1 VKRLLAR
8 LIVWRWVRVAIAAL
22 AGARL
27 HPRALVFGALHRVH
41 FGRGAKVGSG
51 AVLDPGKR
59 GVIVIGDGAW
69 LSSDVQCET
78 ETRVEIGAG
87 TTIQRRCT
95 VNGSTRLGTGCILAP
110 DVFVSS
116 GTHPFR
122 AWPHL
127 PIREQERRLALEPNA
142 AVELDRPV
150 WIQADCWLGAH
161 VVVCPGVTIGKG
173 SVVGANAVVTRSVPP
188 YSVVGGIPARVI
200 GKRLDWLPPS
210 DLNFANEA
218 AGPYLLEGYLMDVGT
233 SRCVRVTAERPM
245 TVALRGPSGSI
256 WLEVQAVAATIVLI
270 AGVQQTVAAGRH
282 RLEFPCSPAAA
293 DGVLHVCVGIPA
305 GAASVDVWRIGI
317 AESERSS

>member
-1 VKRLLAR
+1 
-8 LIVWRWVRVAIAAL
+8 
-22 AGARL
+22 
-27 HPRALVFGALHRVH
+27 
-41 FGRGAKVGSG
+41 
-51 AVLDPGKR
+51 VLDPGKQ

-69 LSSDVQCET
+69 LSRDVECET

-95 VNGSTRLGTGCILAP
+95 VNGSTRLGAGCILAP
-110 DVFVSS
+110 DVFISS

-127 PIREQERRLALEPNA
+127 PIREQERRLALKPGA

-210 DLNFANEA
+210 ELNFAEETA
-218 AGPYLLEGYLMDVGT
+218 APFLLEGDLVAVGD
-233 SRCVRVTAERPM
+233 SRCVRITAERPM
-245 TVALRGPSGSI
+245 TAALREQAGSI
-256 WLEVQAVAATIVLI
+256 WLEVEAEAATVVSI
-270 AGVQQTVAAGRH
+270 AGANRAVAAGRH
-282 RLEFPCSPAAA
+282 RLEISLSPTTEE
-293 DGVLHVCVGIPA
+293 GVVYICVAVPA
-305 GAASVDVWRIGI
+305 GAGSIDVRQIGI
-317 AESERSS
+317 AGSERSP